1 MGGRMRG
8 WMSGW
13 GGWAPGG
20 RGGCGLL
27 GGRLNFFNGWSNGLN
42 VEGFLFDARG
52 RRGLLGGL
60 DGGLNIFNGWSNGLN
75 VESFL
80 LDARGRKKIGI
91 KLSRTFL
98 LALNLKLDLLL
109 LVLVL
114 FLGVGCR
121 RRDTSGGERNQQV
134 LNPRHRGGF
143 SGHGQHLLIHGGA
156 VGGLG
161 WGPFRWRENHEK
173 NVSASKGVSGRGFQD
188 IFLLRI
194 FQ

>member
-1 MGGRMRG
+1 MR
-8 WMSGW
+8 GW
-13 GGWAPGG
+13 GGWAPSGG
-20 RGGCGLL
+20 DGGGATKVGLPVGL
-27 GGRLNFFNGWSNGLN
+27 DSGLNFFNGWSNGLN
-42 VEGFLFDARG
+42 VEG
-52 RRGLLGGL
+52 
-60 DGGLNIFNGWSNGLN
+60 
-75 VESFL
+75 FL

-114 FLGVGCR
+114 FLGAGCR
-121 RRDTSGGERNQQV
+121 RRGGSGGERNQQV

-173 NVSASKGVSGRGFQD
+173 NVAVVKGGFWQVIQD
-188 IFLLRI
+188 IFCTTNLFLL
-194 FQ
+194 